1 MEVEAPS
8 GRWNGD
14 ELSLYRS
21 SSGHVHTCITC
32 HRSRAI
38 GDVQIVYSD
47 ERLILIGSEGGRLLL
62 NTQPASGGWC
72 EVDLDGGSVAR
83 NGFAAHTWR
92 GTQRETP
99 RVMVGLSGGGGAI
112 VGSLNAQTCKF
123 SVRMRARLRSAVTYG
138 EADGRLLRVC
148 PERAHNKLVPC
159 AT

>member
-1 MEVEAPS
+1 VEVEAPS

-14 ELSLYRS
+14 ALSLYRS

-62 NTQPASGGWC
+62 NTQPDSGGWC

-99 RVMVGLSGGGGAI
+99 RVMVGLSGGGAI
-112 VGSLNAQTCKF
+112 VGSVNAQTCKL
-123 SVRMRARLRSAVTYG
+123 SVRMRAGLSSAVTYG